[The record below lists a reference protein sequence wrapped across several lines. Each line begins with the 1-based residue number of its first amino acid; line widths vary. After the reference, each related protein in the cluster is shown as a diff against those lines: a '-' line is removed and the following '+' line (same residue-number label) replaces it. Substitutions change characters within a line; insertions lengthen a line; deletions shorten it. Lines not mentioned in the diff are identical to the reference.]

1 MAVSTVREKKD
12 DRQSGLFFKPALL
25 GITLIALV
33 MLPRLLNLDIFIGP
47 DELAELGR
55 DNNFA
60 LALARGDLA
69 GTLVGDGK
77 PSVTLMWINTVGV
90 TGKWLWLRLSGDPRP
105 FEQVVAP
112 ERPFSVWP
120 ERRLFLALVSGLQIL
135 ATWPLLRRIWNE
147 QIATVAV
154 GLMALEPFL
163 LAFTRIIR
171 GDALL
176 AGFMIL
182 SLLGALAFLKT
193 SQRGYNFFSGAMA
206 GLALLTKLSGGAIVI
221 TIALLYGATLLIQRK
236 AHGTTLSREQVLKA
250 ENLNSSF
257 ILHPSSFILWTVAA
271 AIIFFG
277 LWPAWWFRPV
287 GTFDLLW
294 NKGLFHAVEA
304 GQGGAGLYFWGA
316 VRPFGPGLGF
326 YPVLAGV
333 RLTPWLLLG
342 SFIAVGRW
350 LWSMLRRRANPD
362 LNIMGVLIYT
372 GVYWLVITLP
382 DQKLDRFFTPIVP
395 ALAILTAVEVAH
407 AIQWLS
413 ERANHRLQQVP
424 TTRYALRSKFSISCL
439 TYPAIILIG
448 LTLTWHISRYHPL
461 YSTYFN
467 PLSGPPQFWEWA
479 LPIGHGE
486 GVNTALLYLSSQDD
500 MAAKT
505 LVCGTNLPRCE
516 PFFSGKLLPQ
526 EDLRSG
532 AWFKADYVLWH
543 VDEEQM
549 GVFPTEVLAYL
560 RRQPPVYVARYHD
573 LDYTW
578 LYAVPRPA
586 FLAADARLEGVA
598 RLFGYD
604 AAGQDF
610 ARLAPGDMVN
620 LRVYWQNEGQAQQQ
634 QFWWRVVDGS
644 GYVWSQAAPRPL
656 PEFEATASRKG
667 AVVEG
672 AVTLPLP
679 ADMPPGLYDLRAGF
693 AKAQEEVGQFPLPA
707 DGSRLVVSGIPAG
720 LSQPNH
726 VLDQQV
732 SSELR
737 LRGYDLSSEE
747 AVPGEKVWLTLYWQA
762 VRSIQRDY
770 ALTLRLLD
778 PAGQMVQEWH
788 YLQPVSN
795 TYPTSAWPANS
806 SVRGPQLLSLPDELA
821 SGQYR
826 FELSMVDVATNRP
839 LAVDTVEVGV
849 INVVSRKATFDAP
862 PMQFPAKAVFGDI
875 ATLLGYDLAGD
886 LSPDGV
892 RMIVTLY
899 WQAQRST
906 TQPYQVNLRLVDSSS
921 NTTLAEQTAEPGQGS
936 APTTAWQAGEI
947 ITDRHQLVFANSKPR
962 SVNLE
967 IQLLAD
973 RLQPTPL
980 ADGQQFFVVP
990 EVQQKVSWR
999 TP

>member
-1 MAVSTVREKKD
+1 MAVSTIRAKKD
-12 DRQSGLFFKPALL
+12 NRQRRRLFKRVLFGLILV
-25 GITLIALV
+25 ALV
-33 MLPRLLNLDIFIGP
+33 MLPRLFTLDIFIGP
-47 DELAELGR
+47 DEMAELGR

-77 PSVTLMWINTVGV
+77 PSVTLMWINTLGV
-90 TGKWLWLRLSGDPRP
+90 TGKWLWLHLSGDPRP

-120 ERRLFLALVSGLQIL
+120 ERRLFLTLVSGLQIL
-135 ATWPLLRRIWNE
+135 AAWPLLRRIWSE
-147 QIATVAV
+147 QIAAIAV

-193 SQRGYNFFSGAMA
+193 GQRGYNFFSGAMA

-221 TIALLYGATLLIQRK
+221 TIALLYGMVLLNQRK
-236 AHGTTLSREQVLKA
+236 AHGITPSRGQALKV
-250 ENLNSSF
+250 ENSNSSF
-257 ILHPSSFILWTVAA
+257 RLYPSAFLTWALAA

-287 GTFDLLW
+287 ATFDLLW

-304 GQGGAGLYFWGA
+304 GQGGAELYFWGA
-316 VRPFGPGLGF
+316 VRPAGPGPWF
-326 YPVLAGV
+326 YPVLAGL

-350 LWSMLRRRANPD
+350 LWSTLRRRASLD
-362 LNIMGVLIYT
+362 LSIGGVLVYT
-372 GVYWLVITLP
+372 SVYWLVITLP

-395 ALAILTAVEVAH
+395 ALAILTAVEIANL
-407 AIQWLS
+407 IQWLS
-413 ERANHRLQQVP
+413 EWANHRSKQVP
-424 TTRYALRSKFSISCL
+424 TTPYTLRSTFPVSRL
-439 TYPAIILIG
+439 TYPTILLVG
-448 LTLTWHISRYHPL
+448 LALTWHISRYHPL

-486 GVNTALLYLSSQDD
+486 GVNTALLSLSSQSD
-500 MAAKT
+500 MTAKT
-505 LVCGTNLPRCE
+505 LLCGTNLPRCE
-516 PFFSGKLLPQ
+516 PFFAGKLLPQ

-549 GVFPTEVLAYL
+549 SVFPAEVLAYL
-560 RRQPPVYVARYHD
+560 RRQSPLYVARYHG

-578 LYAVPRPA
+578 LYPVPRPA
-586 FLAADARLEGVA
+586 FLAAEARLEGVA

-610 ARLAPGDMVN
+610 ARLAPGDTAN

-644 GYVWSQAAPRPL
+644 GYVWSQAAARPL
-656 PEFEATASRKG
+656 PEFEAIASRKG

-672 AVTLPLP
+672 AVTLALP
-679 ADMPPGLYDLRAGF
+679 ADMPPGPYALQAGF
-693 AKAQEEVGQFPLPA
+693 ARAKEEVGQFSLPV
-707 DGSRLVVSGIPAG
+707 DGSRLIVSGVPVG
-720 LSQPNH
+720 PSQPNH
-726 VLDQQV
+726 VLDRHV
-732 SSELR
+732 LSELH

-747 AVPGEKVWLTLYWQA
+747 VVAGERLWLTLYWQA

-770 ALTLRLLD
+770 ALMLRLLD
-778 PAGQMVQEWH
+778 PAGRSVQEWH
-788 YLQPVSN
+788 DLQPVSSA
-795 TYPTSAWPANS
+795 YPTSAWPANS
-806 SVRGPQLLSLPDELA
+806 SVRGPQLLSLPEGLA
-821 SGQYR
+821 PGQYR
-826 FELSMVDVATNRP
+826 FELSLAEAATGRP
-839 LAVDTVEVGV
+839 LAADKVEVGV
-849 INVVSRKATFDAP
+849 INVVARKAVFDVP
-862 PMQFPAKAVFGDI
+862 PMQFPAKAVFGDV

-892 RMIVTLY
+892 RVTVTLY

-906 TQPYQVNLRLVDSSS
+906 PQPYHVNLRLVDSSS
-921 NTTLAEQTAEPGQGS
+921 NTTLAEQTAEPAQGS
-936 APTTAWQAGEI
+936 APTTVWQAGEI
-947 ITDRHQLVFANSKPR
+947 ITDRHELVTASSQPV
-962 SVNLE
+962 SVKLE
-967 IQLLAD
+967 IRFLAD
-973 RLQPTPL
+973 TLQPVVL
-980 ADGQQFFVVP
+980 ADGQSFFVVP
-990 EVQQKVSWR
+990 EVEQKVSWR

>member
-1 MAVSTVREKKD
+1 MAVFTVRGKKD
-12 DRQSGLFFKPALL
+12 GRQSGLFFKRALL
-25 GITLIALV
+25 GVILIALV

-47 DELAELGR
+47 DEMAELGR

-120 ERRLFLALVSGLQIL
+120 ERRMFLALVSGLQIL
-135 ATWPLLRRIWNE
+135 AAWLLLRRIWNE
-147 QIATVAV
+147 QIATLAV

-193 SQRGYNFFSGAMA
+193 GQRGYNFFSGAMA
-206 GLALLTKLSGGAIVI
+206 GLALLTKLSGGAMVI
-221 TIALLYGATLLIQRK
+221 TIALLYGIALLNQQKVCGPTSSPEQIRK
-236 AHGTTLSREQVLKA
+236 EDG
-250 ENLNSSF
+250 LNSSF
-257 ILHPSSFILWTVAA
+257 RPHPSAFFIWAFAA
-271 AIIFFG
+271 AVIFFG

-287 GTFDLLW
+287 ETFDLLW

-304 GQGGAGLYFWGA
+304 GQGGAELYFWGA
-316 VRPFGPGLGF
+316 VHPSGPGLWF
-326 YPVLAGV
+326 YPVLAGL

-350 LWSMLRRRANPD
+350 LWSNLRRRAGPE
-362 LNIMGVLIYT
+362 LTLLGVLIYI

-395 ALAILTAVEVAH
+395 ALAILTAVEVANLV
-407 AIQWLS
+407 QWLS
-413 ERANHRLQQVP
+413 ERANHRLKQVP
-424 TTRYALRSKFSISCL
+424 IMFHVSRL
-439 TYPAIILIG
+439 TYPAILLIG
-448 LTLTWHISRYHPL
+448 LALTWHVSRYHPL

-467 PLSGPPQFWEWA
+467 PLSGPPEFWAWA

-486 GVNTALLYLSSQDD
+486 GVNTALSYLSNQDD

-516 PFFSGKLLPQ
+516 PFFGGKLLPQ

-549 GVFPTEVLAYL
+549 DVFPAEVLAYL
-560 RRQPPVYVARYHD
+560 RRQPPVFVARYD
-573 LDYTW
+573 GLDYTW
-578 LYAVPRPA
+578 LYPVPRPA
-586 FLAADARLEGVA
+586 FLASEARLEGVA
-598 RLFGYD
+598 RLYGYD
-604 AAGQDF
+604 AGQDF
-610 ARLAPGDMVN
+610 AGLKPGDRIN
-620 LRVYWQNEGQAQQQ
+620 LRIYWQNEGQAQQQ

-644 GYVWSQAAPRPL
+644 GYVWSEAAARPL
-656 PEFEATASRKG
+656 PEFEAAASQKG

-672 AVTLPLP
+672 AVSLTLP
-679 ADMPPGLYDLRAGF
+679 ADMPPGPYVLKAGF

-707 DGSRLVVSGIPAG
+707 DGSRLVVSGVPVG
-720 LSQPNH
+720 PSQPIH
-726 VLDQQV
+726 VLDHLLAPG
-732 SSELR
+732 LR
-737 LRGYDLSSEE
+737 LRGYDLSSDK
-747 AVPGEKVWLTLYWQA
+747 AVPGETIWLVLFWQA
-762 VRSIQRDY
+762 VSSIQRDY
-770 ALTLRLLD
+770 ALTLRLVD
-778 PAGQMVQEWH
+778 PTGQPVQEWPK
-788 YLQPVSN
+788 LQPVSN

-806 SVRGPQLLSLPDELA
+806 SVRGPQPVSLAEELA
-821 SGQYR
+821 PGQYR
-826 FELSMVDVATNRP
+826 FELGLVDGTAPSSAADKVG
-839 LAVDTVEVGV
+839 VGV
-849 INVVSRKATFDAP
+849 INVVSRKTVFDAP

-892 RMIVTLY
+892 RVTVTLY

-906 TQPYQVNLRLVDSSS
+906 TQPYQVSLRLVDSSS
-921 NTTLAEQTAEPGQGS
+921 NTTLAEQTAEPVQGS
-936 APTTAWQAGEI
+936 APTTGWQAGEI
-947 ITDRHQLVFANSKPR
+947 ITDRHELVTASSQPA

-967 IQLLAD
+967 IRFLAD
-973 RLQPTPL
+973 THQPAPL
-980 ADGQQFFVVP
+980 ADGQPFFVVP

>member
-1 MAVSTVREKKD
+1 MAVFTVREKKD
-12 DRQSGLFFKPALL
+12 DRQSGLLIKRVLL
-25 GITLIALV
+25 GVILIALV

-47 DELAELGR
+47 DEMAELGR
-55 DNNFA
+55 DNNFT
-60 LALARGDLA
+60 LALTRGDLA

-105 FEQVVAP
+105 FEQVVDP

-120 ERRLFLALVSGLQIL
+120 ERRMFLALVSGLQIL
-135 ATWPLLRRIWNE
+135 AAWPLLRRIWHE
-147 QIATVAV
+147 QIATIAV

-193 SQRGYNFFSGAMA
+193 GQRGYNFFSGAMA

-221 TIALLYGATLLIQRK
+221 TIALLYGIALLNQQKACSPTSSPEQIRK
-236 AHGTTLSREQVLKA
+236 EDG
-250 ENLNSSF
+250 LNSSF
-257 ILHPSSFILWTVAA
+257 RRHHLPLARGSAFFIWAFAA

-287 GTFDLLW
+287 ETFDLLW

-304 GQGGAGLYFWGA
+304 GQGGAELYFWGA
-316 VRPFGPGLGF
+316 VRPSGPGLWF
-326 YPVLAGV
+326 YPVLAGL

-350 LWSMLRRRANPD
+350 LWSTFRWRAGPD
-362 LNIMGVLIYT
+362 LTLLGVLIYI

-395 ALAILTAVEVAH
+395 ALAILTSVEIANV
-407 AIQWLS
+407 IQWLS
-413 ERANHRLQQVP
+413 ERTNHRSKQVP
-424 TTRYALRSKFSISCL
+424 ITFHISRL
-439 TYPAIILIG
+439 TYPAILLIG
-448 LTLTWHISRYHPL
+448 LALTWHVSRYHPL

-486 GVNTALLYLSSQDD
+486 GVNTALLYLSSQGD

-516 PFFSGKLLPQ
+516 PFFSGKLLSQ
-526 EDLRSG
+526 ENLRSG

-543 VDEEQM
+543 ADEEQM
-549 GVFPTEVLAYL
+549 DVFPAEVLAYL
-560 RRQPPVYVARYHD
+560 RRRPAVYVARYHG

-586 FLAADARLEGVA
+586 FLASDARLEGVA
-598 RLFGYD
+598 RLYGYD

-610 ARLAPGDMVN
+610 AGLKPGDTVN

-644 GYVWSQAAPRPL
+644 GYVWSEAAARPL
-656 PEFEATASRKG
+656 PEFEAAASQIG

-672 AVTLPLP
+672 AVTLILP
-679 ADMPPGLYDLRAGF
+679 ADMPPGSYTLRAGF
-693 AKAQEEVGQFPLPA
+693 ARAKEEVGQFSLPA
-707 DGSRLVVSGIPAG
+707 AGSKLVVSGVPVG
-720 LSQPNH
+720 SSQPGQ
-726 VLDQQV
+726 VLDHPLAPG
-732 SSELR
+732 LR
-737 LRGYDLSSEE
+737 LHGYDLSGDKV
-747 AVPGEKVWLTLYWQA
+747 VPGETIWLTLYWQA
-762 VRSIQRDY
+762 VSSIQRDY

-778 PAGQMVQEWH
+778 STGQPVQEWH
-788 YLQPVSN
+788 DLQPVST

-806 SVRGPQLLSLPDELA
+806 SVRGPQPMSLASELA
-821 SGQYR
+821 PGQYR
-826 FELSMVDVATNRP
+826 FELSLGDVVTSP
-839 LAVDTVEVGV
+839 TLAADKAEVGV
-849 INVVSRKATFDAP
+849 INVVSRKTVFDAP

-892 RMIVTLY
+892 RVTVTLY

-906 TQPYQVNLRLVDSSS
+906 PQPYQVNLRLVDSSS
-921 NTTLAEQTAEPGQGS
+921 NTTLAEQTAEPAQGS

-947 ITDRHQLVFANSKPR
+947 ITDRHELVTASSQPA

-967 IQLLAD
+967 IRFLAD
-973 RLQPTPL
+973 TLQPALL
-980 ADGQQFFVVP
+980 ADGQPFFVVP

-999 TP
+999 TQ